1 MAYLHVYKDGV
12 QISEGTGSAPLTVGP
27 LNASQNETSA
37 AQEVVIKTETGYTTY
52 GNTTVCFEGTN
63 AAKWS
68 VCATAG
74 GTYSTTL
81 TISTPITNAGI
92 SIFIKA
98 TSSSD
103 EVPVNDE
110 SVDIKIAAVIAVL

>member
-27 LNASQNETSA
+27 LNATENETSA
-37 AQEVVIKTETGYTTY
+37 AQEVVIKAETGYTTT
-52 GNTTVCFEGTN
+52 GNTTVSFEGTN

-68 VCATAG
+68 VCETSG
-74 GTYSTTL
+74 GTYASTL
-81 TISTPITNAGI
+81 TISTPITSAGT
-92 SIFIKA
+92 SVFIKA

-103 EVPVNDE
+103 EAPSNDE
-110 SVDIKIAAVIAVL
+110 SVDIKVAATVAAV

>member
-12 QISEGTGSAPLTVGP
+12 QISEGTGLAPLVVGP
-27 LNASQNETSA
+27 LNASESETSA
-37 AQEVVIKTETGYTTY
+37 AQEVVVKTDAGYTTY
-52 GNTTVCFEGTN
+52 GNTTVSFEGTN

-68 VCATAG
+68 VCATSG
-74 GTYSTTL
+74 GTYASTL
-81 TISTPITNAGI
+81 TISTPITSAGT

-103 EVPVNDE
+103 ETPSNDE
-110 SVDIKIAAVIAVL
+110 SVDIKIAATVAAV